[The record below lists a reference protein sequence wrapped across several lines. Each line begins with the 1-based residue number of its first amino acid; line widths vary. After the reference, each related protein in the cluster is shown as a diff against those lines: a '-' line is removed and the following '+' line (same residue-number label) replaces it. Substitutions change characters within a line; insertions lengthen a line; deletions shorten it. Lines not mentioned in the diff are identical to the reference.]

1 MNNVT
6 LIGRLVK
13 DPEIRHLQGSGRTV
27 CDFRLA
33 VDKQLSREKRAQFE
47 ASGKPTADFIRIVVW
62 GRQAEICNTY
72 LKKGVRVAIQ
82 GSISTSTFED
92 ENGVRKYFTDVVA
105 RNVEFLERVEAN
117 YSQNGY
123 SANDSGLINEMSQ
136 DFDDSDFPIID
147 DPAGMPF

>member
-47 ASGKPTADFIRIVVW
+47 ATGKPTADFIRIVVW

-72 LKKGVRVAIQ
+72 LKKGAKVAIQ
-82 GSISTSTFED
+82 GSISTSSYAD
-92 ENGVRKYFTDVVA
+92 EHGVRKYFTDVVA
-105 RNVEFLERVEAN
+105 RNVEFLERVEAM
-117 YSQNGY
+117 YAS
-123 SANDSGLINEMSQ
+123 NDSGLIDEMSA
-136 DFDDSDFPIID
+136 DFDDDDFPILD
-147 DPAGMPF
+147 DPGNMPF

>member
-72 LKKGVRVAIQ
+72 LKKGLRVAIQ

-92 ENGVRKYFTDVVA
+92 NGVRKYFTDVVA
-105 RNVEFLERVEAN
+105 RNVEFLERVEASS
-117 YSQNGY
+117 YAPS
-123 SANDSGLINEMSQ
+123 DSGLIDEMSH
-136 DFDDSDFPIID
+136 DFDDGDFPIID